1 MARLKEKTIIKRR
14 KENLM
19 KIFSDIDGDKMTL
32 VEPSIEQTAKME
44 QYIMRLS
51 EQLDEVGFIE
61 EYQNGENQK
70 GKKESTES
78 KAYSTMVKN
87 YNAIIRTLLSCLP
100 ETDQKQAE
108 DEVLDYLKRRV

>member
-32 VEPSIEQTAKME
+32 VEPSIEQAAKME

-61 EYQNGENQK
+61 EYQNGENQV
-70 GKKESTES
+70 S
-78 KAYSTMVKN
+78 A
-87 YNAIIRTLLSCLP
+87 
-100 ETDQKQAE
+100 Q
-108 DEVLDYLKRRV
+108 

>member
-32 VEPSIEQTAKME
+32 VEPSIEQAAKME

-51 EQLDEVGFIE
+51 EQLDEGRSGGI
-61 EYQNGENQK
+61 
-70 GKKESTES
+70 
-78 KAYSTMVKN
+78 
-87 YNAIIRTLLSCLP
+87 LP
-100 ETDQKQAE
+100 EPGKALVAYGYHCRGVT
-108 DEVLDYLKRRV
+108 VFHIIPSS